1 MPAPYREKHFLE
13 MSPRETAARKEE
25 ARQKD
30 LQRSGRDAIEGAY
43 PELVVNPASAI
54 RAPAKAVEYIASKV
68 LARPPKPL
76 PPVEIGSRIRPDP
89 TDELFE
95 LLKEGPYKNAPA
107 SELKQLKDEL
117 YTKRNKIL
125 LDRSKKRHA
134 EVVKDQFLDK
144 VDKALEAAN
153 RRGGAEITSKTL
165 DFYSDNANE
174 GTPRPAQFRKGGVV
188 KAKTHRGDG
197 IAQRGKTRGR
207 MI

>member
-13 MSPRETAARKEE
+13 MSPRETEARKEE

-89 TDELFE
+89 ANELFE
-95 LLKEGPYKNAPA
+95 LLKEGPYKNATA

-117 YTKRNKIL
+117 YAQRNKIL
-125 LDRSKKRHA
+125 LDRSMKRHA

-144 VDKALEAAN
+144 VDKALEAAY
-153 RRGGAEITSKTL
+153 RRGGAEFISNNL
-165 DFYSDNANE
+165 DFYSGNANE

-197 IAQRGKTRGR
+197 IAQRGKTKGR
-207 MI
+207 FV